1 MKKNVESTNFFFQ
14 LHLRYLNVGETE
26 NDIVPNTFVL
36 FTIFQNQGMF
46 MISVENMRKLVLIY
60 PLRIT
65 LKDTHPLPS
74 GHQNSAYSSNHA

>member
-1 MKKNVESTNFFFQ
+1 MGSTNFFFQ